1 MKNPIIGSFVIVAAL
16 LFAPQFVQAQGAI
29 TYISNLGYTSGG
41 SSPIGSDSWLAAG
54 FSTGTNPGGYTLN
67 SIQLSMTD
75 ATGNPSGFTVMIYKL
90 AAGAIV
96 YESPGSLLTTLNG
109 SSDPETAGIYTYTPA
124 SSLTLLPAVYYI
136 VLTAGTTVA
145 TGAYE
150 WSSTPSTA
158 YNPVDGWFEA
168 IGPAGNQSQ
177 SSDGSSWDSGAAT
190 AHDWRLAINATAIP
204 EPSPVSLLFLGI
216 GILFYVR
223 RRK

>member
-1 MKNPIIGSFVIVAAL
+1 MKTIILIFAVGVVAA
-16 LFAPQFVQAQGAI
+16 QNIKAQGT
-29 TYISNLGYTSGG
+29 TYMSDLAQSSSGSN
-41 SSPIGSDSWLAAG
+41 PIGSDSWFATG

-75 ATGNPSGFTVMIYKL
+75 ATGNPSGFTVMLY
-90 AAGAIV
+90 APHNSGSGV
-96 YESPGSLLTTLNG
+96 PVPGIILDTLNG
-109 SSDPETAGIYTYTPA
+109 SANPATSGTYTYTPA
-124 SSLTLLPAVYYI
+124 SSITLSPNTAYFLGI
-136 VLTAGTTVA
+136 TAGTTVA